1 MRLILL
7 GTGTPVL
14 DPTRQQAALLI
25 QLNGANLLFDTGRGV
40 TSQLL
45 QVGVAP
51 QEIDAVFLTHH
62 HYDHISNLGEFLL
75 TAWHN
80 GRTTP
85 IGVYGPPGTA
95 AIVSALLTQVYAR
108 DIDFTLFMDPDG
120 VDIREL
126 VQVNEVREGLVC
138 DTGAYR
144 VNAAYVDHGNSLGL
158 SHERWPCLGYRLEVD
173 SKIIAISGDTVAC
186 EGLDRLAA
194 QADCLVHCCYLA
206 EAELTSP
213 AFARLATHIIAS
225 AGAVGQIAARNQ
237 VKQVVLTHIRPKP
250 VALLQAMVAD
260 VRKHYQG
267 PVILGTDLLVV
278 DL

>member
-25 QLNGANLLFDTGRGV
+25 QLDGANLLFDAGRGV

-45 QVGVAP
+45 QAGLAP
-51 QEIDAVFLTHH
+51 QAIDAVFITHH

-85 IGVYGPPGTA
+85 IHVYGPPGTA
-95 AIVSALLTQVYAR
+95 AIVTALFTQVYAR

-120 VDIREL
+120 ADIRKL
-126 VQVNEVREGLVC
+126 VQVNEVSAGLVC

-144 VNAAYVDHGNSLGL
+144 VDAAYVNHGNSLGL
-158 SHERWPCLGYRLEVD
+158 SQARWPCLGYRLEAD
-173 SKIIAISGDTVAC
+173 GKTIAISGDTVAC

-194 QADCLVHCCYLA
+194 QADCLVQCCYLA

-213 AFARLATHIIAS
+213 AFVRLATHIIAS
-225 AGAVGQIAARNQ
+225 AGAVGEIAARNG
-237 VKQVVLTHIRPKP
+237 VKQVVLTHIRPK
-250 VALLQAMVAD
+250 AADLLQALVAD
-260 VRKHYQG
+260 VRKYYQG
-267 PVILGTDLLVV
+267 EVILGADLLVI

>member
-7 GTGTPVL
+7 GTGTPLL

-25 QLNGANLLFDTGRGV
+25 QLNGANLLFDAGRGV

-45 QVGVAP
+45 QVGIAP
-51 QEIDAVFLTHH
+51 QAIDAVFLTHH

-85 IGVYGPPGTA
+85 IHVYGPPGTA
-95 AIVSALLTQVYAR
+95 AIVRALLTQVYAR
-108 DIDFTLFMDPDG
+108 DIDFTLFMDPDS
-120 VDIREL
+120 VDIRDL
-126 VQVNEVREGLVC
+126 VQVNEVSAGLVC
-138 DTGAYR
+138 DTGTYR
-144 VNAAYVDHGNSLGL
+144 VDAAYVNHGNSLGL
-158 SHERWPCLGYRLEVD
+158 SQERWPCLGYRLAVD
-173 SKIIAISGDTVAC
+173 GKIIAISGDTVAC

-194 QADCLVHCCYLA
+194 QADCLVQCCYLA

-225 AGAVGQIAARNQ
+225 ADAAGQIAARNG
-237 VKQVVLTHIRPKP
+237 VKQVVLTHIRPKSSE
-250 VALLQAMVAD
+250 LLQAMVAD

-267 PVILGTDLLVV
+267 EVVVGADLMVIAV
-278 DL
+278 